1 MLVLQGVLIFL
12 SGEYVESLAKRRL
25 ELIFKRMFQEIE
37 YLSFAKYILAGKFCL
52 DSLDN

>member
-1 MLVLQGVLIFL
+1 MLFL
-12 SGEYVESLAKRRL
+12 SGEYVESSAKTRL

-52 DSLDN
+52 ESLDD